1 MNDQKKE
8 IFIEPGT
15 ILDSGNVSTDRSD
28 KKSSPSF
35 LTVYIVI
42 TNQLIIDCGTC
53 YTGNRGEV
61 IQSREAG
68 MLDRTN
74 KFIKGEAVH
83 LII

>member
-8 IFIEPGT
+8 IFIEPGS
-15 ILDSGNVSTDRSD
+15 ILDSGNVSTNRSD

-42 TNQLIIDCGTC
+42 TNQLITDFDRC
-53 YTGNRGEV
+53 YTGNKGEV
-61 IQSREAG
+61 IQSKKAG

-74 KFIKGEAVH
+74 KFIKG
-83 LII
+83 

>member
-15 ILDSGNVSTDRSD
+15 ILDSGSVSTNRSD
-28 KKSSPSF
+28 KRSSPSF

-42 TNQLIIDCGTC
+42 TNHLIIDCDRC
-53 YTGNRGEV
+53 HTGNKGEV
-61 IQSREAG
+61 IQSKEAG

-74 KFIKGEAVH
+74 KFIKG
-83 LII
+83 